1 MPSFT
6 RAWRAACAG
15 ALAFAG
21 VTSLS
26 GVARA
31 VDTEITSDS
40 NAQFYDV
47 RSPTGETV
55 LARRRLTTS
64 LGVSA
69 YDLFFQQDKIADPM
83 APEINFKARMRYDAD
98 YGASPEETN
107 TSNPARL
114 IPGFDRGPVDLMYAY
129 IEGRHFLHHTLDF
142 KIGRQYVTDAL
153 GWWSFDGAEA
163 KITSPYYV
171 AVEAYGGLE
180 ERGGMPFSTGRFEA
194 DGAWRGDRTGYDT
207 SLAPSYQQS
216 NNAPAFG
223 AAIETAGI
231 TWLHSRLSYRRVYN
245 TGDSLTSLYTNG
257 LTSPVSY
264 DGTRISSEQ
273 VGYSLEADAS
283 KVGAFKG
290 GFAYDLYNV
299 KMANM
304 YASIDA
310 FATKKLIVSL
320 DYDYVSP
327 TFDADSIFN
336 YFDIQPMNDF
346 GARFDVDAT
355 DKLSFAGGGH
365 VRAFRTESSPQTGTS
380 ATVAPQSPNV
390 NTGTTNLDYFPSN
403 PLSFDGGGNLA
414 VRYRTSSGVVGL
426 RSNGSFGSDGDR
438 VGGDLY
444 GERTVETRFLFSGRT
459 SLYQWDDKLRP
470 DRDATSFGYTAG
482 VGYKFL
488 PRNKVMFEW
497 EHNINRLVGQRFRV
511 MIMLTLA
518 VMP

>member
-1 MPSFT
+1 MTGSSRT
-6 RAWRAACAG
+6 
-15 ALAFAG
+15 ALAAL
-21 VTSLS
+21 VTLGLGTVS
-26 GVARA
+26 GVAHA
-31 VDTEITSDS
+31 VDTEVTSDTA
-40 NAQFYDV
+40 AQFYDV
-47 RSPTGETV
+47 RSPSGDTV

-69 YDLFFQQDKIADPM
+69 YDLLPRDKVADPM
-83 APEINFKARMRYDAD
+83 SAEINFKARLRYDAD

-107 TSNPARL
+107 PANTARV

-129 IEGRHFLHHTLDF
+129 IEGRHFLHHTVDF

-153 GWWSFDGAEA
+153 GWWSFDGAEIKA
-163 KITSPYYV
+163 TTPYYV

-180 ERGGMPFSTGRFEA
+180 ERGGMPLSTGRFEA
-194 DGAWRGDRTGYDT
+194 DGAWRGDRTGFNT
-207 SLAPSYQQS
+207 ALAPSFQQS
-216 NNAPAFG
+216 SNAPAFG
-223 AAIETAGI
+223 AALETAGI

-245 TGDSLTSLYTNG
+245 TGESVTSLYTNG

-264 DGTRISSEQ
+264 DGTRVSSDQ
-273 VGYSLEADAS
+273 VGYSLEADAANL
-283 KVGAFKG
+283 GAFKG

-299 KMANM
+299 KMSNM

-336 YFDIQPMNDF
+336 FFDIQPMNDF
-346 GARFDVDAT
+346 GVRADLDAT
-355 DKLSFAGGGH
+355 DRLSFAGGAH
-365 VRAFRTESSPQTGTS
+365 ARAFSTETSPQTGTG
-380 ATVAPQSPNV
+380 TTTAPQSPNV
-390 NTGTTNLDYFPSN
+390 STGSSTLGYFPSSQLN
-403 PLSFDGGGNLA
+403 FDGGGNFA
-414 VRYRTSSGVVGL
+414 VRYKTGTGVYGL

-444 GERTVETRFLFSGRT
+444 GERSIETRFLVSGRT

-482 VGYKFL
+482 VGYRFL
-488 PRNKVMFEW
+488 PRDKIMFEW
-497 EHNINRLVGQRFRV
+497 EHNINRLVGQRFRA